1 MMTKIDINNYESYFL
16 RYIEE
21 RLSAEEREEVEL
33 FLIQHPELQEMM
45 DLYDPD
51 FTIAKDVDL
60 VFVDKDLLPHA
71 KPAKVLP
78 MWVKYSSVAA
88 VALLMLLIGGFW
100 LQNGNISDIVFLT
113 QNAEKEDSIL
123 IKNVTDMP
131 MLLAQN
137 DNKPAALQKE
147 NIAVK
152 AINNANNAEVVSKSM
167 AENDTMPEVE
177 VTDLSDILPIEDNNS
192 NIVYFAEN
200 VANDIHQEVI
210 EETNETVVVEIYSNC
225 LTEIGSGSMVQI
237 ADVTIENTEKEL
249 DEESVVIEEYSYA
262 LAEYEVDI
270 HSDYHYTTN
279 RYDEELAEY
288 AIMDRWGK
296 TKEMF
301 SQFAEMTSTLFRYR
315 REKTEGELIE
325 FASILVAGYKEAKEK
340 INYYITE
347 NVNKYIVKSEEI

>member
-1 MMTKIDINNYESYFL
+1 MTKIDINNYESYFL
-16 RYIEE
+16 RYIED

-71 KPAKVLP
+71 KPAKVML

-88 VALLMLLIGGFW
+88 VVLLMLLIGGFW

-113 QNAEKEDSIL
+113 QNTEKEDSIL

-147 NIAVK
+147 NTALK
-152 AINNANNAEVVSKSM
+152 AINNANNAEDVSKSM

-192 NIVYFAEN
+192 NTVYFAEN
-200 VANDIHQEVI
+200 VVNDIHQEVI
-210 EETNETVVVEIYSNC
+210 EETDETVVVEIYSNC

-288 AIMDRWGK
+288 TIMDRWGK

-301 SQFAEMTSTLFRYR
+301 SQFAEMTSILFQRG
-315 REKTEGELIE
+315 REKGKGELIE
-325 FASILVAGYKEAKEK
+325 FATILVTGYNEAKEK
-340 INYYITE
+340 INCYITE
-347 NVNKYIVKSEEI
+347 NVNKYIIKSEEI

>member
-16 RYIEE
+16 RYIED

-51 FTIAKDVDL
+51 FTLAKDVDL
-60 VFVDKDLLPHA
+60 VFMDKDLLPHA
-71 KPAKVLP
+71 KPTKVLP

-88 VALLMLLIGGFW
+88 VALLMLLIGGLW
-100 LQNGNISDIVFLT
+100 LQNGNISDTVVLA
-113 QNAEKEDSIL
+113 QNTEKEDSIL

-147 NIAVK
+147 NTTIK
-152 AINNANNAEVVSKSM
+152 AIDNANNAEVVSKPI
-167 AENDTMPEVE
+167 AENDTMPEVD
-177 VTDLSDILPIEDNNS
+177 VTDVNDILPIEEGNS
-192 NIVYFAEN
+192 NAVYFAEN
-200 VANDIHQEVI
+200 VVNDMHQEVI
-210 EETNETVVVEIYSNC
+210 EETDETVVVEIYSNC
-225 LTEIGSGSMVQI
+225 LAEIGSGSMLLI
-237 ADVTIENTEKEL
+237 ADATIENTEKEL
-249 DEESVVIEEYSYA
+249 DEEPVVIEEYSYA

-301 SQFAEMTSTLFRYR
+301 SQFAEMTSILFQRG
-315 REKTEGELIE
+315 REKGKGELIE
-325 FASILVAGYKEAKEK
+325 FATILVTGYNEAKEK

-347 NVNKYIVKSEEI
+347 NVNKYIIKSEEI

>member
-16 RYIEE
+16 RYIED

-51 FTIAKDVDL
+51 FTLAKDVDL
-60 VFVDKDLLPHA
+60 VFMDKDLLPHA
-71 KPAKVLP
+71 KPTKVLP

-88 VALLMLLIGGFW
+88 VALLMLLIGGLW
-100 LQNGNISDIVFLT
+100 LQNGNISDTVVLA
-113 QNAEKEDSIL
+113 QNTEKEDSIL
-123 IKNVTDMP
+123 IENVTDMP

-147 NIAVK
+147 NTTIK
-152 AINNANNAEVVSKSM
+152 AIDNANNAEVVSKPI
-167 AENDTMPEVE
+167 AENDTMPEVD
-177 VTDLSDILPIEDNNS
+177 VTDVNDILPIEEGNS
-192 NIVYFAEN
+192 NAVYFAEN
-200 VANDIHQEVI
+200 VVNDMHQEVI
-210 EETNETVVVEIYSNC
+210 EETDETVVVEIYSNC
-225 LTEIGSGSMVQI
+225 LAEIGSGSMLLI
-237 ADVTIENTEKEL
+237 ADATIENMEKEL
-249 DEESVVIEEYSYA
+249 DEEPVVIEEYSYA

-301 SQFAEMTSTLFRYR
+301 SQFAEMTSILFQRG
-315 REKTEGELIE
+315 REKGKGELIE
-325 FASILVAGYKEAKEK
+325 FATILVTGYNEAKEK
-340 INYYITE
+340 INCYITE
-347 NVNKYIVKSEEI
+347 NVNKYIIKSEEI